1 MSNLHKNLAIGAGF
15 GVLALAVWAVAKARP
30 GQSAMS
36 SLAEGLGAAVGGA
49 VVDGIT
55 GTVKGVYGA
64 LPDAVKPSSDQNI
77 IYRLANENWRW
88 IGILDENETIGTKI
102 YDWLH

>member
-1 MSNLHKNLAIGAGF
+1 MNSLHKNLAIGAGF

-36 SLAEGLGAAVGGA
+36 SLAEGLGAALGGA
-49 VVDGIT
+49 VVDSVT
-55 GTVKGVYGA
+55 GAVKGVYGA
-64 LPDAVKPSSDQNI
+64 LPDEIKPTNPDNVF
-77 IYRLANENWRW
+77 YDLANKNWRW
-88 IGILDENETIGTKI
+88 AGVLDENETIGTKI